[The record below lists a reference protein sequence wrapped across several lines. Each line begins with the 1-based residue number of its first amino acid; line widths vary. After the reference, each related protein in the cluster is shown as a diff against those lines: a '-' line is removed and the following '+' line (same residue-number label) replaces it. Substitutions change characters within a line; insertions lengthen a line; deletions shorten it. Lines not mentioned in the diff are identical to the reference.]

1 MVFDET
7 VDPLLVAWRIAKFF
21 AHESCGKCTP
31 CREGSGW
38 VEKVLYRMSHGYG
51 RAEDL
56 DLLLGFGNNLAL
68 GMSWPPGMTT
78 ICQLGP
84 SVMSPTQSLR
94 NFWYDEIKE
103 RMARDAEARGEISV
117 VNA

>member
-1 MVFDET
+1 
-7 VDPLLVAWRIAKFF
+7 
-21 AHESCGKCTP
+21 
-31 CREGSGW
+31 
-38 VEKVLYRMSHGYG
+38 MSHGYG
-51 RAEDL
+51 RPEDM

-94 NFWYDEIKE
+94 NYWYDEIKE
-103 RMARDAEARGEISV
+103 RMARDAAARSELLVRSGTEPAV
-117 VNA
+117 RATA

>member
-1 MVFDET
+1 MRYSTFSTHPE
-7 VDPLLVAWRIAKFF
+7 PSR
-21 AHESCGKCTP
+21 
-31 CREGSGW
+31 
-38 VEKVLYRMSHGYG
+38 HGYG
-51 RAEDL
+51 RPEDM

-103 RMARDAEARGEISV
+103 RMARDTEARGEIPVRAEVS
-117 VNA
+117 A